1 MSNKRKI
8 REVFPGRNRSNVHML
23 VVEIKNSI
31 FKSAIDIQN
40 KKSFI
45 KHDYAN
51 ITTQRVQEQCN
62 LG

>member
-8 REVFPGRNRSNVHML
+8 SGVFPGRTRSNTHML

-31 FKSAIDIQN
+31 LKSAIDIQN

-45 KHDYAN
+45 SHDYAN
-51 ITTQRVQEQCN
+51 ITGNRVQEQCN